1 MPQEVAGKNVD
12 LVLLGLDLFPDYAT
26 YTAAGLPVIGMLPI
40 LPADYTANA
49 LFLTGGNATTMGAVA
64 AAAKEHYGAETI
76 AIVSADNQGAN
87 ASEASL
93 TASLDLAGIAHSTIK
108 GGDNETD
115 AGYQGLMRQAADGDP
130 DLIVSLYADAGCVG
144 TIRGRASL
152 SIEIPVVATSICAD
166 QAVIDIVGDDALG
179 WSFVGIQTNED
190 TPEKLMLQEM
200 LSPALGVS
208 PEEVDPRG
216 ARARWSRRGDDDV
229 ARRVWRGDGGGW
241 YRGDGIV
248 ALRVSRRHPRAHAL
262 ARWIPGRMRPGDRLS
277 LDLRLHVPIR

>member
-1 MPQEVAGKNVD
+1 MP
-12 LVLLGLDLFPDYAT
+12 
-26 YTAAGLPVIGMLPI
+26 
-40 LPADYTANA
+40 
-49 LFLTGGNATTMGAVA
+49 TT
-64 AAAKEHYGAETI
+64 
-76 AIVSADNQGAN
+76 QGAN

-152 SIEIPVVATSICAD
+152 GIEIPVVATSICAD

-179 WSFVGIQTNED
+179 WSFVGIQTDED

-208 PEEVDPRG
+208 PEEVDPAALGLGGLG
-216 ARARWSRRGDDDV
+216 AVMMMSLAEY
-229 ARRVWRGDGGGW
+229 GGAMVEAGTEVTGSSL
-241 YRGDGIV
+241 YEYLGV
-248 ALRVSRRHPRAHAL
+248 TPELTLL

-277 LDLRLHVPIR
+277 GDLRLHVPVRRVPGGWRRADRAGPRSGVEHRLPPVSGGAGCSISGERVRAHRREPATKW